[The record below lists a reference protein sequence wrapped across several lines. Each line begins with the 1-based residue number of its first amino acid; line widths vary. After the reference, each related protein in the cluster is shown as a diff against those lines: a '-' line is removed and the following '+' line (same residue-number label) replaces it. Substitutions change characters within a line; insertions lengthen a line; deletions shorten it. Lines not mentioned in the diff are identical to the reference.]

1 MHLPAHRPL
10 PEYLRRTTE
19 AGIPRR
25 FPTDT
30 PVPPPTRWQRVRQVF
45 TRTPFEER
53 WRIVAIAATLEVHAD
68 DDGTLEVQL
77 SIANLSRRRMTIK
90 RFHCE
95 QWFWNGAE
103 LPGMEPHFRGIGT
116 RVPRRGF
123 AECTLTFQLGAGTVR
138 RIRDA
143 TQPAANV
150 YSSVDARVEVF
161 GRLWFERRKE
171 PLWLYLTPPNAV
183 MSTPWR

>member
-1 MHLPAHRPL
+1 MHLPAHRPVSSFVH
-10 PEYLRRTTE
+10 RTMET
-19 AGIPRR
+19 GITRGL
-25 FPTDT
+25 PTDT
-30 PVPPPTRWQRVRQVF
+30 PVPPPTRWQRLRRVF
-45 TRTPFEER
+45 SRTPFEER
-53 WRIVAIAATLEVHAD
+53 LRIVAVGATLEVHAD
-68 DDGTLEVQL
+68 DDGLLEVHL
-77 SIANLSRRRMTIK
+77 SIANLSRRRVTVK

-103 LPGMEPHFRGIGT
+103 LPSMEPHFRGIGT
-116 RVPRRGF
+116 RIPKRGF
-123 AECTLTFQLGAGTVR
+123 ADCALTFQLGPGSVR

-143 TQPAANV
+143 TRPAPNV